1 MKELVKGNTT
11 TIILALLKN
20 EPMYGY
26 QIIKELN
33 EQHMDV
39 MQMNQGTIYPLLH
52 SLERQGLVISD
63 LRKAGV
69 HRTRKYYRLTAS
81 GEKAL
86 AGSIRQWRSF
96 STALDN
102 LIGRPA

>member
-11 TIILALLKN
+11 TIILALLKS

-26 QIIKELN
+26 QIVKELN
-33 EQHMDV
+33 ERHMDV

-52 SLERQGLVISD
+52 SLERQGLVVSEV
-63 LRKAGV
+63 RKAGV
-69 HRTRKYYRLTAS
+69 NRTRKYYRLTAS
-81 GEKAL
+81 GEKVL

-96 STALDN
+96 STALDS

>member
-11 TIILALLKN
+11 TIILALLKS

-26 QIIKELN
+26 QIVKELN
-33 EQHMDV
+33 DRHMDV

-52 SLERQGLVISD
+52 SLERQGLVVSE
-63 LRKAGV
+63 LRKAGA

-86 AGSIRQWRSF
+86 VGSIRQWRSF
-96 STALDN
+96 STALDS